1 MYQKYLVLV
10 LVVACGDVSLQFAA
24 CEVQVVIAAVRSY
37 LLSHVDD
44 DVVANHREMV
54 GLRAHEAVLTR
65 KHERVVAY
73 FVDSEGDL
81 CHGITVQRS
90 CQVVAQVKWL
100 RIDGCCHCWS
110 DINDAIISVSLVVN
124 SCISDTADRTGI
136 NSVHR
141 MTEKR

>member
-1 MYQKYLVLV
+1 MYQKYLVLA

-73 FVDSEGDL
+73 LVDSEGDL